1 MKCLNAAELGPRPKR
16 ADDWDTELRQRAR
29 RATYYS
35 SRTKEHSFSLT
46 VTRFMRRFEAARG
59 EAAREMGRGVGVCVD
74 LRTDGRAAAAPRR
87 ALHLNFGQVDG
98 YIGVAAC

>member
-1 MKCLNAAELGPRPKR
+1 MKCLSAAELRPRPKR

-59 EAAREMGRGVGVCVD
+59 EAARAYRQRSWS
-74 LRTDGRAAAAPRR
+74 LRRLEHRR
-87 ALHLNFGQVDG
+87 AGSCC
-98 YIGVAAC
+98 AS